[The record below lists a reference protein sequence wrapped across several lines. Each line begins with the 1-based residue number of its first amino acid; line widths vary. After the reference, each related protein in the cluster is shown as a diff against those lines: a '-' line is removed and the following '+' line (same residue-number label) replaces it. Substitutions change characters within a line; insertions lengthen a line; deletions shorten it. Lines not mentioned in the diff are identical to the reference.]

1 MEHINNLLDAP
12 LSEVE
17 SEIIKN
23 IEAMMGYPHQL
34 KLAVSLCVLAEQ
46 SGEALKKIDTTNF
59 YDDIKRRIDNVE
71 KECDDFIIQ
80 YSEHLKQN
88 ERISEQLDITANEL
102 QGVKQHIENA
112 LGEYDRMLKDLIEKR
127 DRLPIEKT

>member
-1 MEHINNLLDAP
+1 M
-12 LSEVE
+12 
-17 SEIIKN
+17 
-23 IEAMMGYPHQL
+23 

-80 YSEHLKQN
+80 HSEHLKQN

-102 QGVKQHIENA
+102 QGLKQHIANA